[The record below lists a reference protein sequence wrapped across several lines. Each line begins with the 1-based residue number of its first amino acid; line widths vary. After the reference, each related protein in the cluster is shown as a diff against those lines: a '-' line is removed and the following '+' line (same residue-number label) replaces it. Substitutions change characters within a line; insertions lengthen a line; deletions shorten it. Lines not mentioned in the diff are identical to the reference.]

1 MLRLNEKLMYIKCS
15 TYEYLVKKGSISNYS
30 YNIIDEKKL
39 GVLETLFHHET
50 YPIHKEQLLNR
61 LGKNMSG
68 DQKNELESII
78 EEFLELDIL
87 VEEKEHLSQK
97 AAILTK
103 SHYTEIVNERFKEM
117 GFSCCFILSRDEVNP
132 SGTTPVENVL
142 FVDDYNDESLE
153 KLLSGFDIIIV
164 IWDHFIF
171 RYGFFLCKS
180 VYKQNHLAGY
190 QLLLYRKSSV

>member
-1 MLRLNEKLMYIKCS
+1 
-15 TYEYLVKKGSISNYS
+15 
-30 YNIIDEKKL
+30 
-39 GVLETLFHHET
+39 
-50 YPIHKEQLLNR
+50 
-61 LGKNMSG
+61 MSG

-78 EEFLELDIL
+78 EEFLEFDIL

-103 SHYTEIVNERFKEM
+103 SHYTEIINERFKEM